1 MPVSEA
7 LARFSHYYG
16 RSMTATAGAGSRLA
30 SGKYSL
36 GNLDE
41 FLDFL
46 HGSMDMNVVRSADG
60 TVRVSLQGEP

>member
-16 RSMTATAGAGSRLA
+16 RVMTATAGAGAKRA
-30 SGKYSL
+30 GGQYSL

-41 FLDFL
+41 FLDSL
-46 HGSMDMNVVRSADG
+46 HASMNLSVVRAADG
-60 TVRVSLQGEP
+60 SVRVSLPGEP